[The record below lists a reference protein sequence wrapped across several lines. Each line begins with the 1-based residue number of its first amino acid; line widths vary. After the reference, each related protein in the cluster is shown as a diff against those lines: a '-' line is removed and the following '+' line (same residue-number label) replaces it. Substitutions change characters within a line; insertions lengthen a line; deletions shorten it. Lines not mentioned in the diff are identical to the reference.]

1 MIYITG
7 DIHGN
12 PSRLEPASLRERGLA
27 IGAQDYI
34 IICGDFGLI
43 WGGRHAQETE
53 RWLQWL
59 SEQPFTTLFVDGN
72 HENFDLLTSYP
83 VMEWQ
88 GGKVHQIRN
97 NIYHLMRGEI
107 FTIDGSTF
115 FCLGGAKSVDQARRI
130 QGISWWPQEIPT
142 IDEYK
147 HATENLKKVGWAVDY
162 VITHTAPSK
171 WKNTADSLHAYD
183 GCPVSHMLD
192 ALEEKLTYKRWFFGH
207 LHINKY
213 GKDRKD
219 IWLYTD
225 IVNLTGEAASPLAI
239 SFVENL
245 LPEGLQRYLAE
256 YRERN
261 AGKQEIPDMERRY
274 LRSEINIYVRRGT
287 VSHETLKLLCDAY
300 HLPLF

>member
-43 WGGRHAQETE
+43 WGGRYAQENE

-59 SEQPFTTLFVDGN
+59 SGQPFTTLFVDGN
-72 HENFDLLTSYP
+72 HENFD
-83 VMEWQ
+83 
-88 GGKVHQIRN
+88 
-97 NIYHLMRGEI
+97 LMRGEI

-142 IDEYK
+142 IEEYK
-147 HATENLKKVGWAVDY
+147 HAAENLNKAGWAVDY

-192 ALEEKLTYKRWFFGH
+192 SLEEKLTYKRWFFGH

-245 LPEGLQRYLAE
+245 LPEGLRQYLSE

-261 AGKQEIPDMERRY
+261 AGTKEIPEMERRY

-287 VSHETLKLLCDAY
+287 ISHETLKLLCDAY